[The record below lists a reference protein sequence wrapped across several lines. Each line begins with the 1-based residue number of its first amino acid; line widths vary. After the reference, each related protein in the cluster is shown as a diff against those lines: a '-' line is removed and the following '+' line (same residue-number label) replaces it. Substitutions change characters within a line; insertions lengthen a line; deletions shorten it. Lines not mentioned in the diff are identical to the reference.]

1 MYNLFFMKRVILSLS
16 LLLFCAWS
24 CSTSKNAATD
34 EDIKA
39 LKDLVDSK
47 AFTIESDWANP
58 QVTSATQQ
66 VLNSGILEPGSNAG
80 GINLIG
86 NSNFLTIS
94 GDSIKSYLPYFG
106 ERQMN
111 VGYGGE
117 DNAIQLDGLLENYSV
132 EEKKN
137 NSYLIRFNAKSNSE
151 SFQVYITL
159 FSNMNSD
166 IRINSNTRFS
176 IGYRGMVEPIQNE

>member
-16 LLLFCAWS
+16 LLLFCALS

-111 VGYGGE
+111 VG
-117 DNAIQLDGLLENYSV
+117 
-132 EEKKN
+132 
-137 NSYLIRFNAKSNSE
+137 
-151 SFQVYITL
+151 
-159 FSNMNSD
+159 
-166 IRINSNTRFS
+166 
-176 IGYRGMVEPIQNE
+176 